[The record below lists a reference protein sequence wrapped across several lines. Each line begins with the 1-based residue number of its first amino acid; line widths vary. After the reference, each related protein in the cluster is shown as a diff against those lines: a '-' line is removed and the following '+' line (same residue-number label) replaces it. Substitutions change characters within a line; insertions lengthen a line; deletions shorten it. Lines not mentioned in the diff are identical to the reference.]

1 MKEIFLILVEIFS
14 YITLNTHV
22 YLTQPHTPYASIIF
36 CRERLKTFSITCS
49 NFPIR
54 KVLSAIT
61 YQYWMEIIPLRE
73 FATSTK
79 NDKQEAKAIKKDTST
94 DMNYLDTDFPFY
106 KIHPQRHLKTSNSI
120 QTIHSSN
127 RYKKT
132 RASDLLTTV
141 N

>member
-1 MKEIFLILVEIFS
+1 MFEFSNPQSVVCNHIPILDGDYPSEGI
-14 YITLNTHV
+14 
-22 YLTQPHTPYASIIF
+22 
-36 CRERLKTFSITCS
+36 R
-49 NFPIR
+49 NFD
-54 KVLSAIT
+54 
-61 YQYWMEIIPLRE
+61 
-73 FATSTK
+73 K

-106 KIHPQRHLKTSNSI
+106 KIHPQGHLKTSNSI

>member
-22 YLTQPHTPYASIIF
+22 YLTQPHTPYASIIS

-61 YQYWMEIIPLRE
+61 YQYWMEIIPLME

-79 NDKQEAKAIKKDTST
+79 NDKQEAKAIKKRHFNRHELPCYRLSILQNSPTKTPKNLQLHSNDT
-94 DMNYLDTDFPFY
+94 LF
-106 KIHPQRHLKTSNSI
+106 
-120 QTIHSSN
+120 
-127 RYKKT
+127 
-132 RASDLLTTV
+132 
-141 N
+141 